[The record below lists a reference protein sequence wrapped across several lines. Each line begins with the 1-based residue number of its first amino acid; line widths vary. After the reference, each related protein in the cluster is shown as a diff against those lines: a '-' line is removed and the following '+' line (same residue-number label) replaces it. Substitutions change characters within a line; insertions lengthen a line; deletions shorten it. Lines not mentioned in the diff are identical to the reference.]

1 MSEQTLSEALADI
14 DIDLNITDEDI
25 ESAAIPANLRSS
37 DDEVQDESTFVE
49 LSDEELEEIS
59 PVTDDE
65 VTEDFLA
72 NEEDYEEETEAE
84 RRARTAQER
93 INQAVRQ
100 AKEFQRREL
109 QAVQYAK
116 QLQEEN
122 KKLSAQS
129 RQTSVNSAAQNL
141 QIQESYSKEFESRI
155 EAQADAAKRN
165 LQKAY
170 ESGDPE
176 AMAEAQQLIARTE
189 ADRSSLSQYK
199 RELAKY
205 KEDYKKWAESQI
217 NYQEPEYQI
226 PDNYNQEP
234 EPQYLEPSRKAQ
246 EWAAQNEWFGTDR
259 VMTNVAFAVHDELV
273 RSGIDLE
280 SDQYYSE
287 INRRI
292 RQELP
297 HKFQEERSAGNT
309 KPVQRVVSGT
319 RTTGKG
325 RNQND
330 RRIELSPTEQ
340 QLAKKLGVPFKEYAK
355 QKMRLQRS

>member
-1 MSEQTLSEALADI
+1 MSEQTLSEALSDI
-14 DIDLNITDEDI
+14 DVDLNISDKDI
-25 ESAAIPANLRSS
+25 ESAAVPEYARKSN
-37 DDEVQDESTFVE
+37 DEVQEKSTYVE
-49 LSDEELEEIS
+49 LSDEELAEIS
-59 PVTDDE
+59 PA
-65 VTEDFLA
+65 TEDVV
-72 NEEDYEEETEAE
+72 EEDFDYEEDDGAESEAD
-84 RRARTAQER
+84 RKVRSAQDR
-93 INQAVRQ
+93 INKAVKQ

-109 QAVQYAK
+109 QAIQYAK
-116 QLQEEN
+116 QLQDQNRELSN
-122 KKLSAQS
+122 KYK
-129 RQTSVNSAAQNL
+129 QTSVYSAAQNL
-141 QIQESYSKEFESRI
+141 QIQESYSKEFQGRI
-155 EAQADAAKRN
+155 EAQADSAKKN

-189 ADRSSLSQYK
+189 ADRSSLAQYK

-205 KEDYKKWAESQI
+205 KEDYQQWASRQQEF
-217 NYQEPEYQI
+217 EPEYQI
-226 PDNYNQEP
+226 PDNYVQE
-234 EPQYLEPSRKAQ
+234 EPQYLEPSERAQ
-246 EWAAQNEWFGTDR
+246 EWAAKNEWFGTDR

-280 SDQYYSE
+280 SQEYYSE

-297 HKFQEERSAGNT
+297 HKFQNERPAGNT
-309 KPVQRVVSGT
+309 NKPVQTVVSGT
-319 RTTGKG
+319 RIKGSG

-330 RRIELSPTEQ
+330 RRIELSPSEQ